1 MNNFDHAISAT
12 ETALNSAG
20 SAATENSRYMES
32 LNAKTNQLKAT
43 FQDLANNVI
52 ESQLVKSI
60 LDLANGFLTLLNTPI
75 GTFVTQLTLL
85 TTALYSLQQLSGA
98 MNIFRNIA
106 AQIKALPSAFTA
118 LIGAIKGTTSAT
130 AAMGA
135 AMNAALP
142 ILALISAAIIVI
154 PKIVDAVTVSLEEQ
168 KEIVENISGKIATL
182 SSEYETLNNK
192 ISSGTATQQEQ
203 EKLSLLEKQLDIQNK
218 LYEIELK
225 RQWEMEGPGAGGLIE
240 EVKAEEYRYEAL
252 GAQVEYYYQKL
263 EELGDIT
270 EDNAKKA
277 DYYTENITRYQD
289 SMVEHLGSMGEYVAQ
304 LEEYQDLG
312 VIPED
317 EQEEVQAVIDL
328 YYGLT
333 DSVENYGISLE
344 TVVQTIK
351 DANSEQENA
360 LNQLSGLT
368 ENYNILTSAVEEYN
382 SNGSF
387 TIDTINSLLS
397 LGNEYISLLTLENG
411 KLVLNSN
418 ALYEKANQLKQNAVQ
433 ERIAALSAEL
443 YTIATEGAAVA
454 AENAENAVSN
464 ATENISIWDQTV
476 RNAALGTIGLTEA
489 VNSLDLAMG
498 ADPSWLGLTQQ
509 QKAAMEEAI
518 ANAKN
523 YINLVNQ
530 VSIAPS
536 FDREGRTSS
545 STSKTVD
552 LIEEQNKI
560 FEEQN
565 RIIEDTIALKKE
577 QGANEE
583 ELIELNKKYQDQLH
597 EQADWFR
604 ANGEEETSE
613 YIMDRRK
620 MYAELDNENEEYYQ
634 SILQRGRDAWDE
646 QLDVIEDNINWQ
658 KQLGEWAA
666 QDYVNAWAEA
676 LGILESL
683 YAQDVVDFE
692 YYQEQKK
699 DLNRELILA
708 QKEAQ
713 EEAER
718 LAEEAQQ
725 ALIDSLQEKA
735 DAYETAFSYMVN
747 QIQKEIDLLQEQRD
761 IEEQYWDDKIQAL
774 EDQNDELEKQI
785 ELEEALDNLA
795 RARQTKVMV
804 YKDGRFQYISDIDQ
818 VSEAQANLEKLER
831 EEALRQEVEN
841 LETLKDQALASIDEQ
856 IKGWE
861 KYKEEWS
868 SVVEN
873 YQEEQDKLIAE
884 QVLGIELEGDN
895 WQTRLDNLSG
905 YISQYEALMARLAQ
919 AQANANAM
927 IQQEIT
933 GSTTGGSWGSGGG
946 GSWGSGGGSGSIS
959 SLAPN
964 WGGSS
969 GLTNWVG
976 GTIQGEDG
984 SIMDG
989 KVAVIKSGLGGG
1001 AAPVYYDP
1009 TTGKVTSS
1017 GLGYGDIVLT
1027 QGGAYMITGGTA
1039 GNYTSVPYT
1048 GGSSSSSGGGGSSGS
1063 VWDDD
1068 GNWVGTGNTGTA
1080 TDWENRYEG
1089 DDWSD
1094 LWWEAENDPTLS
1106 EEERDDLQDYFHDK
1120 KEEEMSGSGAT
1131 FNPGSGKWEYATGTL
1146 SAHGGLSL
1154 VGEKGPE
1161 LRVLGQGEGI
1171 IPSDITKNLWSWG
1184 TTSPNSFMGGIAE
1197 ILRSIGEQ
1205 TGIIIQNFNP
1215 NLPNIT
1221 DVEGFVT
1228 YMKNN
1233 FWREAVQFSKT

>member
-1 MNNFDHAISAT
+1 M
-12 ETALNSAG
+12 
-20 SAATENSRYMES
+20 
-32 LNAKTNQLKAT
+32 
-43 FQDLANNVI
+43 ANNVI
-52 ESQLVKSI
+52 ESQLVKSM

-98 MNIFRNIA
+98 MNIFRNIS

-130 AAMGA
+130 VAMGA

-252 GAQVEYYYQKL
+252 GAQVEYYYQEL
-263 EELGDIT
+263 EKLGDIT

-289 SMVEHLGSMGEYVAQ
+289 SMVEHLGSMGEYVSQ

-344 TVVQTIK
+344 TVIQTTK
-351 DANSEQENA
+351 DTNSEQGNA
-360 LNQLSGLT
+360 LDQLSGLT

-454 AENAENAVSN
+454 AENAENAISN

-530 VSIAPS
+530 VSIASS
-536 FDREGRTSS
+536 FDRGSGTSS

-552 LIEEQNKI
+552 LTEEQNKI

-604 ANGEEETSE
+604 TNGEEETSE

-646 QLDVIEDNINWQ
+646 QLDIIEDNINWQ

-676 LGILESL
+676 LATLESL

-692 YYQEQKK
+692 YYQAQKK

-718 LAEEAQQ
+718 LAEEARQ
-725 ALIDSLQEKA
+725 AEIDAIQEQIDNYK
-735 DAYETAFSYMVN
+735 TAFNYMVGK
-747 QIQKEIDLLQEQRD
+747 IDEEIAKLEEERD
-761 IEEQYWDDKIQAL
+761 VVEKYWDDKIQAL
-774 EDQNDELEKQI
+774 EDQNDELDRQI

-895 WQTRLDNLSG
+895 WQTRLDNLSR
-905 YISQYEALMARLAQ
+905 YVSQYEALMARLAQ
-919 AQANANAM
+919 AQASANAM
-927 IQQEIT
+927 IQQGIT
-933 GSTTGGSWGSGGG
+933 GSTTG

-976 GTIQGEDG
+976 GTIQGENG

-1001 AAPVYYDP
+1001 AVPVYYDP

-1048 GGSSSSSGGGGSSGS
+1048 GGSSSSSSGGGSGGS

-1146 SAHGGLSL
+1146 SARGGLSL

-1197 ILRSIGEQ
+1197 VLRSIGEQ

-1221 DVEGFVT
+1221 DGEGFVT